1 MILLK
6 LILLNYMATDFAHLR
21 LYNYCIL
28 EWKIH

>member
-6 LILLNYMATDFAHLR
+6 LILLKYMAADFAHLR

-28 EWKIH
+28 E